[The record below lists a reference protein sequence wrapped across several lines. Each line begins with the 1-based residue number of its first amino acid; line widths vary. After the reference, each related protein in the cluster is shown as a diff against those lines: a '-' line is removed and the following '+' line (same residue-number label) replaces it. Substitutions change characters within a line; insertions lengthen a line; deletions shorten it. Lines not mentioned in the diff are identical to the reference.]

1 MAPPRKAPMDVRLAR
16 ARELAAQQGLEL
28 AEAGQQG
35 RWYLRDSDGELV
47 TGTEPGATFPQ
58 VEHYLLTGEAKQVP
72 PRMGAPDGAFDR
84 VRENTARRAAR
95 RQGLRLVKIQRRDP
109 AALGWN
115 RWLLRGE
122 HGRLL
127 ISSKVRGIETGASL
141 DEVEKYLA
149 AGADRGAHED
159 G

>member
-1 MAPPRKAPMDVRLAR
+1 MAPPKKAPMDVRLAR
-16 ARELAAQQGLEL
+16 ARELAAERGLEL
-28 AEAGQQG
+28 AQG
-35 RWYLRDSDGELV
+35 SRQVSWSLRGKDGTLV
-47 TGTEPGATFPQ
+47 TGTFPQ
-58 VEHYLLTGEAKQVP
+58 MEHYLRTGEVKQVP
-72 PRMGAPDGAFDR
+72 PRTAQPDDAFDR

-95 RQGLRLVKIQRRDP
+95 RQGLRLAKIQRRDP

-127 ISSKVRGIETGASL
+127 LSHKVRGIETGASL
-141 DEVEKYLA
+141 EEIEKYLA
-149 AGADRGAHED
+149 AGADRAVHED